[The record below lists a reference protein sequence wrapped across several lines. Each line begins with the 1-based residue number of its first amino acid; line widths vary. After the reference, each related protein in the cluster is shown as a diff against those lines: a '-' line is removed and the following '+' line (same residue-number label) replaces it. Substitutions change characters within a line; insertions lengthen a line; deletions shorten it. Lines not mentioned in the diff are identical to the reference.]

1 MSTDPI
7 VDLIIFNDHLRILQ
21 AHIFVRD
28 IGDFKFCLMIKSHT
42 NRFY

>member
-7 VDLIIFNDHLRILQ
+7 VNLIVFNDHLRILQ

-28 IGDFKFCLMIKSHT
+28 IGDLKFLLDDKKP
-42 NRFY
+42 YQ